1 MKVLS
6 NQIPFKILSIIKNH
20 IISYRNYALIKRRT
34 KETNS
39 KFSQYIIL
47 RANKDDFPA
56 ILKVMHETFYNQEP
70 TCFSI
75 ATKQNYQTEKSLIF
89 VDSQLQKPNQCIGLK
104 HNSIMDETVLQK
116 MAEGITVVA
125 RCKNNGCVVGAAI
138 NESTNPWD
146 PDLKEKLACSVQ
158 CPKMKHYLLFQAH
171 VQRSPK
177 LWDCFHVQKIF
188 EISNIFAK
196 GEMKDPQ
203 LMTKLI
209 QESRSLAADCG
220 YKVVR
225 VNASTPT
232 IASICESLNMKLT
245 AEIPFCSYLGKNLE
259 PIFNPPHPFE
269 SVKIYVDESPQ
280 KHLIQTK
287 RKK

>member
-1 MKVLS
+1 MKILS

-75 ATKQNYQTEKSLIF
+75 
-89 VDSQLQKPNQCIGLK
+89 GLK
-104 HNSIMDETVLQK
+104 HNSIMDETALQK
-116 MAEGITVVA
+116 MSEGITVVA

-232 IASICESLNMKLT
+232 IASICESLNMKLA